1 MSIEVMTHVLRN
13 SKATGRAKLVLLGIA
28 NHQGDNGAWPSIK
41 TLSTYANSSERSVQR
56 DIQTLVELGELL
68 VEVNAAP
75 GQGRYKTNRYWVIME
90 GVTDSVGVTES
101 APRGDKNGTL
111 GVTPVG
117 VQNVIRNVKEPTR
130 QTFSIDWKP
139 EGEYL
144 LSLQEK
150 YPNAD
155 LMKEAEAMIDYYLG
169 VGAEKKCKDMQARFR
184 SWLRKADDFAKG
196 SLSKKPETQN
206 LRQIGERL

>member
-41 TLSTYANSSERSVQR
+41 TLATYANSSERSVQR
-56 DIQTLVELGELL
+56 DIQSLIEMGELL

-75 GQGRYKTNRYWVIME
+75 GAGRYKTNRYWVVME
-90 GVTDSVGVTES
+90 GVTDSVGVTDS
-101 APRGDKNGTL
+101 ASRGDKNDGL

-117 VQNVIRNVKEPTR
+117 VQNVIRNVKETKR
-130 QTFSIDWKP
+130 QSFSIDWRP
-139 EGEYL
+139 EGEF
-144 LSLQEK
+144 LQTLQAQ
-150 YPNAD
+150 YPNAN
-155 LMKEAEAMIDYYLG
+155 LIGEAQSMIDYYLG
-169 VGAEKKCKDMQARFR
+169 VGAENKCKDMQARFR
-184 SWLRKADDFAKG
+184 SWMRKADEFAKG
-196 SLSKKPETQN
+196 SLSKKIETQN

>member
-41 TLSTYANSSERSVQR
+41 TLATYANSSERSVQR
-56 DIQTLVELGELL
+56 DIQTLIDLGELL

-75 GQGRYKTNRYWVIME
+75 GGGRYKTNRYWVIMA

-101 APRGDKNGTL
+101 TSRGDKSGTL

-117 VQNVIRNVKEPTR
+117 VQNINRNVKESKR
-130 QTFSIDWKP
+130 QIFSIDWRP
-139 EGEYL
+139 EGDF
-144 LSLQEK
+144 LSTMQSQ
-150 YPNAD
+150 YPNAE
-155 LMKEAEAMIDYYLG
+155 LIREAQAMIDYYLAI
-169 VGAEKKCKDMQARFR
+169 GAENKCKDMQARFR
-184 SWLRKADDFAKG
+184 TWMRKADEFAKG
-196 SLSKKPETQN
+196 ALSKKPETQN

>member
-41 TLSTYANSSERSVQR
+41 TLATYANSSERSVQR
-56 DIQTLVELGELL
+56 DIQSLIELGELL

-75 GQGRYKTNRYWVIME
+75 GGGRYKTNRYWVVME
-90 GVTDSVGVTES
+90 GVTDSVGVTETTS
-101 APRGDKNGTL
+101 RGDKNDGL

-117 VQNVIRNVKEPTR
+117 VQNVIRNVKETTR
-130 QTFSIDWKP
+130 QKFSIDWRP
-139 EGEYL
+139 EGEF
-144 LSLQEK
+144 LSTLQAQ
-150 YPNAD
+150 YPNAN
-155 LMKEAEAMIDYYLG
+155 LISEAQSMIDYYLG
-169 VGAEKKCKDMQARFR
+169 VGAENKCKDMQARFR
-184 SWLRKADDFAKG
+184 SWMRKADEFAKG